1 MLERLRYLRT
11 GYGSLFVT
19 KRDSEPEVVKA
30 VTALHT
36 RPANHGTPCHK
47 VSESHLIEPCRN
59 ASACCL
65 QCIWVFQEVFHDV
78 AINEQLKVFIASCM
92 VTSSSDAQLLEQK
105 RHMYAAHFAYEYSK
119 FVH

>member
-1 MLERLRYLRT
+1 M
-11 GYGSLFVT
+11 
-19 KRDSEPEVVKA
+19 KA

-92 VTSSSDAQLLEQK
+92 VTSSSDAQLREEKTMSASKLEVVEGVTSFNIRLANHGTPCNK
-105 RHMYAAHFAYEYSK
+105 ASES
-119 FVH
+119 